1 MGTFMTYVHSIHVEQ
16 DGWTCV
22 DYGPMHLHLL
32 ASKGGR
38 SDPGIL
44 REAAELAML
53 GLDQVAGLKEMLKLP
68 HVQINEETN
77 DEIAGK
83 MIGSVRAIGDRDLTP
98 MAAVAGTLADLAA
111 DWLQA
116 RGMTRVIVDNGGD
129 IAVRLS
135 PGETVRIGVRPDLR
149 FQSIS
154 HIALLDSRFA
164 SWGVTTSGFGGRSFT
179 RGIASAVTVAA
190 QSASIAD
197 AASTAIA
204 NACFVED
211 ERVRQMEA
219 DKLDPNTDLIGIPVT
234 VDVGDLEPE
243 KYAQAIERAY
253 SKAEALAEKGTIF
266 GALIVAGGLASMT
279 EKMQSIMVQ

>member
-1 MGTFMTYVHSIHVEQ
+1 MSYTHSIQ
-16 DGWTCV
+16 IDPNGWSSV
-22 DYGPMHLHLL
+22 DYGPMHLRIL

-38 SDPGIL
+38 SEAGIL
-44 REAAELAML
+44 HEAADHAIRD
-53 GLDQVAGLKEMLKLP
+53 LDRVAEVKETLKLP
-68 HVQINEETN
+68 YDQIRNETN
-77 DEIAGK
+77 DEIART
-83 MIGSVRAIGDRDLTP
+83 MIRSVRSIGDRDLTP
-98 MAAVAGTLADLAA
+98 MAAVAGTLADFVA
-111 DWLQA
+111 DWLQS

-135 PGETVRIGVRPDLR
+135 PGETVRIGVRPDVR

-154 HIALLDSRFA
+154 HVILLDSRFP

-211 ERVRQMEA
+211 ERVRQMPAE
-219 DKLDPNTDLIGIPVT
+219 KLDPNTDLIGVPVT
-234 VDVGDLEPE
+234 VSVGELEPE
-243 KYAQAIERAY
+243 KYVRAIEQACH
-253 SKAEALAEKGTIF
+253 KAERLAGKGTIF
-266 GALIVAGGLASMT
+266 GALVVAGGLASMT
-279 EKMQSIMVQ
+279 KEMQSIMIQYVSS